1 MSYNKANMNSTQ
13 EQKNYRA
20 LVDKAEQAF
29 RNGNYLEAFLIQ
41 SCVFES
47 VVKSYA
53 LLMLDSIFSANA
65 DLKRKSKNFEM
76 ARLTDELFL
85 AGKIKKDLYE
95 NLNSYR
101 AKRNKVIHKILKYK
115 SDKQFEKELKE
126 AYGFGVDMKVFIVEE
141 MVKMRKGKTLS
152 ELAARQEAILQ
163 EVMVEMPKA
172 ISREFSPMLRK
183 LNKDLKKFT
192 NKPKK

>member
-1 MSYNKANMNSTQ
+1 MNSTQ

-29 RNGNYLEAFLIQ
+29 GGGNYLEAFLLQ
-41 SCVFES
+41 SCVFEG

-53 LLMLDSIFSANA
+53 FSMLEPIFSANA
-65 DLKRKSKNFEM
+65 DLKRKSKSFEM

-85 AGKIKKDLYE
+85 AGKIKKELYE

-115 SDKQFEKELKE
+115 SEKQFEKELKE
-126 AYGFGVDMKVFIVEE
+126 AYQSGVGMKVFIVEE
-141 MVKMRKGKTLS
+141 MVKMRKGKTTAELS
-152 ELAARQEAILQ
+152 AKMERDLSGVMAELPGALN
-163 EVMVEMPKA
+163 
-172 ISREFSPMLRK
+172 REIGPQLRK
-183 LNKDLKKFT
+183 LNRDLRKYQTKGSDKK
-192 NKPKK
+192 K

>member
-1 MSYNKANMNSTQ
+1 MNSTQ

-29 RNGNYLEAFLIQ
+29 QESNYLEAFLLQ
-41 SCVFES
+41 SCVFEG

-53 LLMLDSIFSANA
+53 FSMLEPIFSANA
-65 DLKRKSKNFEM
+65 DLKRKSNNFEM

-85 AGKIKKDLYE
+85 AGKINKELYE
-95 NLNSYR
+95 SLNEYR
-101 AKRNKVIHKILKYK
+101 KKRNKVIHKILKYK

-126 AYGFGVDMKVFIVEE
+126 AYQSGVGMKIFIVEE
-141 MVKMRKGKTLS
+141 MVKMRKGRTLA
-152 ELAARQEAILQ
+152 ELAAKQEAVLQ
-163 EVMVEMPKA
+163 EVIAEMPKA
-172 ISREFSPMLRK
+172 MSREFGPMFRK
-183 LNKDLKKFT
+183 LNRDLKKLT

>member
-1 MSYNKANMNSTQ
+1 MNSTQ

-29 RNGNYLEAFLIQ
+29 SEGNYLGAFLLQ
-41 SCVFES
+41 SCVFEG

-53 LLMLDSIFSANA
+53 FSMLEPIFSASA
-65 DLKRKSKNFEM
+65 DFKRKSKSFEM

-85 AGKIKKDLYE
+85 AGKIKKELYE

-115 SDKQFEKELKE
+115 SEKQFEKELKE
-126 AYGFGVDMKVFIVEE
+126 AYQAGVGMKVFIVEE
-141 MVKMRKGKTLS
+141 MVKMREGKTTAELS
-152 ELAARQEAILQ
+152 AKMERDLSDVMAEFPEALN
-163 EVMVEMPKA
+163 
-172 ISREFSPMLRK
+172 REIGPQLRK
-183 LNKDLKKFT
+183 LNRDLRKYQTKGSD
-192 NKPKK
+192 KRK